1 MSRNSTKISG
11 HTLSLGHLRWP
22 KLKIDKGSKKIYP
35 APLSESLDQTYGVPV
50 IKGAGT
56 GQFLKI
62 GYDSIWEC

>member
-22 KLKIDKGSKKIYP
+22 KKIYP
-35 APLSESLDQTYGVPV
+35 APLSESLDQTYGVLV
-50 IKGAGT
+50 IEGAGT